1 MTVNANDIKS
11 LFSSIGIKS
20 EEYKNIGK
28 LEKINESIQR
38 WPLINAVESN
48 RKAAMPLSTVGSA
61 AAVATVA
68 AVAAVAAVPSQSLAQ
83 KASKSELALIFENL
97 AGEKLPQKSISS
109 MRSNFMAGM
118 R

>member
-68 AVAAVAAVPSQSLAQ
+68 AVAAVPSQSLAQ